1 MKKRCRYIVIILT
14 TIILYFFF
22 SITIMR
28 KDPFYSYKVFK
39 IGINPDTVNILN
51 DNIKN
56 LENKLDSINFEK
68 N

>member
-1 MKKRCRYIVIILT
+1 
-14 TIILYFFF
+14 
-22 SITIMR
+22 MR